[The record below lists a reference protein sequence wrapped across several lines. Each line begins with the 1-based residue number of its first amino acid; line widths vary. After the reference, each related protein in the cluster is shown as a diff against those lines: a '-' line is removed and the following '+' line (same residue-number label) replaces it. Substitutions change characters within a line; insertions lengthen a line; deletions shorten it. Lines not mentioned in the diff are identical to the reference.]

1 MDTSKFKDVVQ
12 NILKNYSS
20 LLVPAV
26 IGVVAVLLFIPT
38 QLISGKLRAQIE
50 DESVRQR
57 GNKIRSSSA
66 GLVTR
71 GRWKQETAYQGLLK
85 DDANEIALL
94 AKQST
99 ERELLSY
106 KMFPEPRV
114 TSVLIFQEF
123 SQRFLKAVDGLLGRV
138 NASDCPSDVELE
150 RGLEGL
156 SKPRSSVSRHRL
168 SGWRTSS
175 PRLREARATIEDILC
190 REKAESAFV
199 YANQTGLSGYEF
211 WKEYEAKG
219 WADAVKDCWYWQ
231 LGYWI
236 IEDIIDTVDS
246 LNSDSDNVFTSPVK
260 RLVSVSFPASGK
272 RFRFGARIGS
282 GKRGAD
288 DKPRYVLSVEDGL
301 AGLFTGRISSGDV
314 DVVHFNV
321 VVVVSAKAILPF
333 MRELYSA
340 KSHKFRGW
348 DGKGQE
354 QVFKHN
360 QITILESKIES
371 IDLEDSVHKRYR
383 YGDDAVVKLDLVCE
397 YIFNQAAYDKVK
409 PESVKGS
416 VKQILDEQEK
426 KKAKAKKRES
436 RRTIGTKTKIPRG
449 FKRKSLPEID

>member
-12 NILKNYSS
+12 SILKNYSS

-26 IGVVAVLLFIPT
+26 IGVVAVLLFIPA

-50 DESVRQR
+50 DESIRQR
-57 GNKIRSSSA
+57 GSKIRSSSA

-71 GRWKQETAYQGLLK
+71 ARRKQETAYQGLLK
-85 DDANEIALL
+85 NDANEIALL

-106 KMFPEPRV
+106 KIFPEPKV

-123 SQRFLKAVDGLLGRV
+123 SQRFLKAVDGLLARI

-156 SKPRSSVSRHRL
+156 SKSRSSVSRHRL
-168 SGWRTSS
+168 RHWRTSS

-199 YANQTGLSGYEF
+199 YGNQTDLSGYEF

-246 LNSDSDNVFTSPVK
+246 LNSGSANVFTSPVK
-260 RLVSVSFPASGK
+260 RLMSVSFPASGK
-272 RFRFGARIGS
+272 RFRFGARTGS
-282 GKRGAD
+282 GKRGTD

-333 MRELYSA
+333 MRELCSA

-354 QVFKHN
+354 KVFKHN

-409 PESVKGS
+409 PESVKES

-426 KKAKAKKRES
+426 KKAKAKKRV
-436 RRTIGTKTKIPRG
+436 RKRKPVTKTKTPRG
-449 FKRKSLPEID
+449 SKRKSLPGID

>member
-26 IGVVAVLLFIPT
+26 IGVVAVLLFIPA

-50 DESVRQR
+50 DESVKQR
-57 GNKIRSSSA
+57 GSKIRRSSE

-71 GRWKQETAYQGLLK
+71 DQWKQETEYQGLLK

-106 KMFPEPRV
+106 KMFPEPKV

-123 SQRFLKAVDGLLGRV
+123 SQRFLKAVDGLLGRI

-168 SGWRTSS
+168 RRWRTSS

-199 YANQTGLSGYEF
+199 YGNQTDLSGYEF

-246 LNSDSDNVFTSPVK
+246 LNSGSANVFTSPVK
-260 RLVSVSFPASGK
+260 RLMSVSFPASGK
-272 RFRFGARIGS
+272 RFRFKVRTGS
-282 GKRGAD
+282 GKRGTD

-333 MRELYSA
+333 MRELCSA

-348 DGKGQE
+348 DGKVQE

-409 PESVKGS
+409 PESVKES
-416 VKQILDEQEK
+416 VKQILDKQEK
-426 KKAKAKKRES
+426 KKAKAKKRVS
-436 RRTIGTKTKIPRG
+436 RKTTGTKTKIPRG
-449 FKRKSLPEID
+449 FKRKSLPGID

>member
-1 MDTSKFKDVVQ
+1 MDTSKFKDAVHS
-12 NILKNYSS
+12 ILKNYSS

-50 DESVRQR
+50 YESVKQR
-57 GNKIRSSSA
+57 GDKIRSSGA

-71 GRWKQETAYQGLLK
+71 DQWKHEEVHQGALK

-106 KMFPEPRV
+106 KIFPEPKV

-123 SQRFLKAVDGLLGRV
+123 SQRFLKAVDGLLGRI

-168 SGWRTSS
+168 NGWRTSS

-199 YANQTGLSGYEF
+199 YANQTDLSGYEF
-211 WKEYEAKG
+211 WKEYEAKD
-219 WADAVKDCWYWQ
+219 WADGIKDCWYWQ

-246 LNSDSDNVFTSPVK
+246 LNSGSANVFTSPVK
-260 RLVSVSFPASGK
+260 RLMSVSFPASGK
-272 RFRFGARIGS
+272 RFRFGARTGS
-282 GKRGAD
+282 GGRGAD
-288 DKPRYVLSVEDGL
+288 DKPRYVFSVEDGL
-301 AGLFTGRISSGDV
+301 AGLFTERISSGDV

-321 VVVVSAKAILPF
+321 VVVVSAKEILPF
-333 MRELYSA
+333 MRELCSA

-354 QVFKHN
+354 QVFKRN

-371 IDLEDSVHKRYR
+371 IDREDIAHERYR

-397 YIFNQAAYDKVK
+397 YIFNKAAYDKVK
-409 PESVKGS
+409 PESVKES
-416 VKQILDEQEK
+416 VKQTLEELAK
-426 KKAKAKKRES
+426 KKAKA
-436 RRTIGTKTKIPRG
+436 RRVRKTQPVTKTKAPRK
-449 FKRKSLPEID
+449 FKRRSLPGID

>member
-26 IGVVAVLLFIPT
+26 IGVVAVLLFIPA

-71 GRWKQETAYQGLLK
+71 VRWKQETAYQGLLK

-106 KMFPEPRV
+106 KMFPEPKV

-123 SQRFLKAVDGLLGRV
+123 SQRFLKAVDGLLGRI
-138 NASDCPSDVELE
+138 NASDCPSDAELE

-156 SKPRSSVSRHRL
+156 SKPRSSASRHRL
-168 SGWRTSS
+168 RRWRTSS
-175 PRLREARATIEDILC
+175 SRLREARATIEDILC

-199 YANQTGLSGYEF
+199 YGNQTDLSGYEF

-246 LNSDSDNVFTSPVK
+246 LNSGSDNVFTSPVK
-260 RLVSVSFPASGK
+260 RLMSVSFPASGK
-272 RFRFGARIGS
+272 RFRFGARTGS
-282 GKRGAD
+282 GERGAD

-333 MRELYSA
+333 MRELCIA

-348 DGKGQE
+348 DGKVQE

-409 PESVKGS
+409 PESVKES

-426 KKAKAKKRES
+426 KKAKAKKRGS
-436 RRTIGTKTKIPRG
+436 RRTTRTKTKTPRG
-449 FKRKSLPEID
+449 LKRKSLPGID